1 MFTVDVFLRNIFR
14 LVELMP
20 SANDIFSVGIVAATT
35 VNVEYH
41 VIVV

>member
-14 LVELMP
+14 LVEQMP
-20 SANDIFSVGIVAATT
+20 STNDVFKIGVVAATS